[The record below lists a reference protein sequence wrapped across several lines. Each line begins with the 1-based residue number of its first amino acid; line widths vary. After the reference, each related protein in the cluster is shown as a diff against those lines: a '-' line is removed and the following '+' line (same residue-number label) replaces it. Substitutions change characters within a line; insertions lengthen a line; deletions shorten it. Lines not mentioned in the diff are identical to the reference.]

1 MALLETII
9 KKPDVFLQSLFRA
22 ATCSADPKN
31 CLPPQLKNII
41 NAPPKGKVVV
51 IGAGK
56 AAGSMANAFENF
68 WLKSF
73 PATPLYG
80 IVVTRYGHTLNCKHI
95 DVIEA
100 GHPLPDA
107 NGTSAA
113 NKIFELARGLT
124 KDDLAVCLISGG
136 CSALLSLP
144 ADGIELEEKRSLTQE
159 LSVSYTHLTLPTKA

>member
-1 MALLETII
+1 
-9 KKPDVFLQSLFRA
+9 
-22 ATCSADPKN
+22 
-31 CLPPQLKNII
+31 
-41 NAPPKGKVVV
+41 
-51 IGAGK
+51 
-56 AAGSMANAFENF
+56 MANAFENF

-73 PATPLYG
+73 PAIPIYG

-113 NKIFELARGLT
+113 NRIFELARGLT

-144 ADGIELEEKRSLTQE
+144 ADGIELDGSLRLRRAQGDMLIIRSADIL
-159 LSVSYTHLTLPTKA
+159 HLR